1 MTDGRPPVL
10 VLANRLPY
18 PVDDGWKTR
27 TYHIIQGLARHAP
40 VTLLTFHDGSA
51 ADVDAYR
58 RAAGGGVDVVTVP
71 APRPHT
77 PDRLLLGLVTP
88 TPVYVWNLRSRR
100 FASVL
105 RDVVARIRP
114 GIAVAELTY
123 MYPYLDVL
131 PPTVRRVIDTHNVDS
146 VLLGRYASGHRGV
159 LVRRYAALTAHK
171 LRRFESRAYAGVEQV
186 WVCSRE
192 DAGLAADI
200 APGAWIRTIPNG
212 VDTEYLRPTAYEEV
226 RPGRLLFFGRMDY
239 EPNRDAVRY
248 FAQSILPELRLEAD
262 GVELRVVGPGIG
274 PELRQLAADA
284 PEIRLVGRVD
294 DLRPELAAATAVVV
308 PLRMGGGTRLKI
320 LEAMAAGK
328 AVVSTTIGAEGLDV
342 SDSVEVLLADSPGE
356 FARTVGRLLA
366 DSDLR
371 RRLGSAARGTAVHR
385 YDWGRIKD
393 AAAASLWPVQ
403 AQPTDGRLLTL

>member
-40 VTLLTFHDGSA
+40 VTLLTFHDGAA

-58 RAAGGGVDVVTVP
+58 HAAGGGVDVVTVP

-77 PDRLLLGLVTP
+77 AVRLLLGLVTP

-105 RDVVARIRP
+105 RDLVARIRP

-123 MYPYLDVL
+123 MYPYLDLL

-146 VLLGRYASGHRGV
+146 VLLSRYASGHRGM
-159 LVRRYAALTAHK
+159 LVRRYAALTAQK

-200 APGAWIRTIPNG
+200 APRARIRAIPNG
-212 VDTEYLRPTAYEEV
+212 VDTEYLRPTDDDAV
-226 RPGRLLFFGRMDY
+226 RAGRLLFFGRMDY

-248 FAQSILPELRLEAD
+248 FARTILPDLRRDAEA
-262 GVELRVVGPGIG
+262 VELRVVGPGIG

-294 DLRPELAAATAVVV
+294 DLRPELAAAAAVVV

-328 AVVSTTIGAEGLDV
+328 AVVSTTIGAEGLDI
-342 SDSVEVLLADSPGE
+342 SDSSEVLLADSPGE
-356 FARTVGRLLA
+356 FARAVGRVLA
-366 DSDLR
+366 DPDLR
-371 RRLGSAARGTAVHR
+371 RRLGAAARRTVEHR

-393 AAAASLWPVQ
+393 AAAASLWPVES
-403 AQPTDGRLLTL
+403 QPTDGRVLTP

>member
-27 TYHIIQGLARHAP
+27 TYHIIQGLARHAR

-58 RAAGGGVDVVTVP
+58 HAAGGGVDVVTVP

-77 PDRLLLGLVTP
+77 AGRLLLGLVTP

-105 RDVVARIRP
+105 RDLVARIRP

-123 MYPYLDVL
+123 MYPYLDLL

-146 VLLGRYASGHRGV
+146 VLLSRYASGHRGM
-159 LVRRYAALTAHK
+159 LVRRYAALTVQK

-200 APGAWIRTIPNG
+200 APRARIRAIPNG
-212 VDTEYLRPTAYEEV
+212 VDTEYLRPTDDDAV
-226 RPGRLLFFGRMDY
+226 RAGRLLFFGRMDY

-248 FAQSILPELRLEAD
+248 FARTILPDLRGEAEA
-262 GVELRVVGPGIG
+262 VELRVVGPGIG

-294 DLRPELAAATAVVV
+294 DLRPELAAAAAVVV

-342 SDSVEVLLADSPGE
+342 SDSSEVLLADSPGE
-356 FARTVGRLLA
+356 FARAVGRVLA
-366 DSDLR
+366 DPDLR
-371 RRLGSAARGTAVHR
+371 RRLGAAARRTVEHR

-393 AAAASLWPVQ
+393 AAAASLWPVES
-403 AQPTDGRLLTL
+403 QPTDGRVLTP